1 MSSKKNS
8 DKETFSLPKTV
19 SLFGT
24 QKASHLRRE
33 PVGTG
38 KVDFSLSPLALQKLV
53 DMRGEKQ
60 YNEANKEWLLTPI
73 TLAEGGLR
81 KCGYFMQ

>member
-24 QKASHLRRE
+24 QKALVSCKMNAK
-33 PVGTG
+33 G
-38 KVDFSLSPLALQKLV
+38 KNPDAFS
-53 DMRGEKQ
+53 
-60 YNEANKEWLLTPI
+60 
-73 TLAEGGLR
+73 
-81 KCGYFMQ
+81 

>member
-24 QKASHLRRE
+24 
-33 PVGTG
+33 
-38 KVDFSLSPLALQKLV
+38 QKLV

>member
-24 QKASHLRRE
+24 QKA
-33 PVGTG
+33 
-38 KVDFSLSPLALQKLV
+38 LQKLV

-60 YNEANKEWLLTPI
+60 YNEANMNQWGQGMWLFPFPVGFTK
-73 TLAEGGLR
+73 TGGHAW
-81 KCGYFMQ
+81 

>member
-24 QKASHLRRE
+24 QKA
-33 PVGTG
+33 
-38 KVDFSLSPLALQKLV
+38 LQKLV
-53 DMRGEKQ
+53 DMRGEKK
-60 YNEANKEWLLTPI
+60 YNEANLHFLQE
-73 TLAEGGLR
+73 
-81 KCGYFMQ
+81 

>member
-24 QKASHLRRE
+24 QKASHLRRIY
-33 PVGTG
+33 GMIKASG
-38 KVDFSLSPLALQKLV
+38 AFISFI
-53 DMRGEKQ
+53 
-60 YNEANKEWLLTPI
+60 EWPRI
-73 TLAEGGLR
+73 PAPDS
-81 KCGYFMQ
+81 

>member
-8 DKETFSLPKTV
+8 DKETFPLPKTV

-24 QKASHLRRE
+24 QK
-33 PVGTG
+33 
-38 KVDFSLSPLALQKLV
+38 ALQKLV

-73 TLAEGGLR
+73 TLSEGGLR

>member
-24 QKASHLRRE
+24 QKA
-33 PVGTG
+33 
-38 KVDFSLSPLALQKLV
+38 LQKLV
-53 DMRGEKQ
+53 DMRGENSIMRQIKS
-60 YNEANKEWLLTPI
+60 
-73 TLAEGGLR
+73 G
-81 KCGYFMQ
+81 F

>member
-24 QKASHLRRE
+24 QKA
-33 PVGTG
+33 
-38 KVDFSLSPLALQKLV
+38 LQKLV
-53 DMRGEKQ
+53 DMRGEKK
-60 YNEANKEWLLTPI
+60 YNEANSENEQTTKKT
-73 TLAEGGLR
+73 GGFK